1 MADTETR
8 EENTKTRLIRA
19 AGEVFARDGFRS
31 ATVREIC
38 RRAGTHLGAINY
50 HFRDKEGLYAAVLDY
65 SHRSA
70 VATYPPDAGL
80 SGDATPQERLRS
92 FIRAFLLRLL
102 DEGIPAWHGQ
112 LMAREIAAPTGALGQ
127 LAQGSI
133 RSQYTVLVDI
143 LADLLDE
150 GRVTPGQE
158 SERLFLSA
166 MSIVG
171 QCLHHFTARRVIAA
185 LRPQSFDPADIERI
199 ADHITRF
206 SLGGLRGCTAATR

>member
-1 MADTETR
+1 MTR
-8 EENTKTRLIRA
+8 EDSTKTRLIRA

-38 RRAGTHLGAINY
+38 RRADAHLGAINY

-70 VATYPPDAGL
+70 VAKYPPGAGL
-80 SGDATPQERLRS
+80 SEDAGPEERLRA
-92 FIRAFLLRLL
+92 FIRAFILRLL
-102 DEGIPAWHGQ
+102 DEGAPAWHGK
-112 LMAREIAAPTGALGQ
+112 LMAWEIAEPSGALGQ

-133 RSQYTVLVDI
+133 KTQYTLLVDI
-143 LADLLDE
+143 LRDLFGESPVL
-150 GRVTPGQE
+150 PGEE
-158 SERLFLSA
+158 SEQLFLSA

-171 QCLHHFTARRVIAA
+171 QCLHHFTAQRVIAV
-185 LRPQSFDPADIERI
+185 LRPHCFNPADIERI

-206 SLGGLRGCTAATR
+206 SLNGLRACGAAGG